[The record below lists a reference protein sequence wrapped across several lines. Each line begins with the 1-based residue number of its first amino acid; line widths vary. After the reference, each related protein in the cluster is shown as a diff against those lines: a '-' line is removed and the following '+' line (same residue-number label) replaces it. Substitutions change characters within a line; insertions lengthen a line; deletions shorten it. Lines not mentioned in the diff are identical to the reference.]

1 MKHVIIS
8 VYGGVAYVEYASGG
22 VKVEIVDY
30 DNYEG
35 CGSALDKEIMEKVRK
50 AREGGDDGIQLHG
63 EDALRAELSA
73 TNQQLELAQ
82 EKLTKAH
89 RVRDELDRLIQ
100 SLIPTLTA

>member
-30 DNYEG
+30 DNHEG

-50 AREGGDDGIQLHG
+50 AEEEDGSSLHPMFNLTVGD
-63 EDALRAELSA
+63 
-73 TNQQLELAQ
+73 
-82 EKLTKAH
+82 
-89 RVRDELDRLIQ
+89 
-100 SLIPTLTA
+100 

>member
-1 MKHVIIS
+1 VIIS
-8 VYGGVAYVEYASGG
+8 VYGGVAEVEYASGG

-30 DNYEG
+30 DNHEG

-63 EDALRAELSA
+63 EEALRAELSA
-73 TNQQLELAQ
+73 TKQELAQAQ
-82 EKLTKAH
+82 EKLTKAY

-100 SLIPTLTA
+100 SIIHTLGD